1 MSPTSAIENLHNRI
15 DLTHIPFTD
24 RGSRIMV
31 FRSGDGNELSIRL
44 AERWEKWQSEIGHYR
59 MRPPIINYFN
69 YLAFNEEP
77 LEFSVESYPHLI
89 KMITAVGDFEWV
101 FTDAETLLVKLPT
114 GTFGFTF
121 IVQAETGQI
130 ERRGGVL
137 RGKRNVAYTTN
148 ARLIVNEISLG
159 TEGFYQIKLMMQA
172 KAGDSLLLN
181 ITPRLGFNHS
191 IPSPDVE
198 IQQAKERWESWF
210 NATPEVLPEYR
221 QQYDYAW
228 WVMRAGLL
236 SQRFYF
242 TREALSPSKIHYV
255 GVWQWDQFFHAIAYR
270 HVDTRLAEDQIRIV
284 LDHQRPDGMLPD
296 AIHDEGLVTRLNY
309 PVEED
314 VTKPPLMAW
323 TVLKLFEKSNHA
335 DFLEEVYESI
345 ARWSEWWMI
354 NNSAGNGLC
363 EYRHP
368 FSSGLDD
375 SPLWD
380 YGMPVISPDLN
391 TYLILSQESL
401 AKMADAIGRPEDAI
415 RYRDGANEM
424 TQRMMET
431 LWDEKRGMFMAV
443 HNGEFLPVVTP
454 FSLLPLWTGRLPEK
468 ITSRLLEHLVNPDL
482 FWTEWPLATVA
493 ANDPKF
499 DPMQMWR
506 GPTWA
511 NINYLFVEALNRINK
526 PELARKLR
534 RKTLEMIMQHQDIY
548 EYYNPITGERPP
560 KAAPIFGWTSAVF
573 IDLAVQESR
582 LAK

>member
-1 MSPTSAIENLHNRI
+1 IE
-15 DLTHIPFTD
+15 
-24 RGSRIMV
+24 
-31 FRSGDGNELSIRL
+31 E
-44 AERWEKWQSEIGHYR
+44 
-59 MRPPIINYFN
+59 
-69 YLAFNEEP
+69 
-77 LEFSVESYPHLI
+77 
-89 KMITAVGDFEWV
+89 
-101 FTDAETLLVKLPT
+101 
-114 GTFGFTF
+114 
-121 IVQAETGQI
+121 
-130 ERRGGVL
+130 
-137 RGKRNVAYTTN
+137 
-148 ARLIVNEISLG
+148 
-159 TEGFYQIKLMMQA
+159 
-172 KAGDSLLLN
+172 
-181 ITPRLGFNHS
+181 
-191 IPSPDVE
+191 
-198 IQQAKERWESWF
+198 AKERWQTWF
-210 NATPEVLPEYR
+210 NATPEVLPAYR

-335 DFLEEVYESI
+335 DFLEEVYEPI
-345 ARWSEWWMI
+345 ARWSEWWMT
-354 NNSAGNGLC
+354 NNGAGNGLC

-468 ITSRLLEHLVNPDL
+468 ITSRLLEHLMNPDL

-511 NINYLFVEALNRINK
+511 NINYLFVEALNRVNQ

-534 RKTLEMIMQHQDIY
+534 RRTLEMIMQHQDIY

-573 IDLAVQESR
+573 IDLAVQESQ
-582 LAK
+582 LTK